1 MSIEK
6 TWKDIDEQSDEAL
19 AALLKPLV
27 IERLQS
33 KNPLASIK
41 KNMLI
46 NSIWAMLIA
55 IGYLLIIIY
64 FPFWQ
69 TRLIIGFLFLFTGWA
84 AYVTL
89 KEYRNIQTSSP
100 GSPLL
105 EEMERHYT
113 NISNWIKM
121 QQKTGILIYPVS
133 AAGGFMLGGAIGAG
147 KSVDEIMAK
156 PVMWV
161 ALFIVTAVLVP
172 CAYYLA
178 KYMSHRA
185 FGRHLETLK
194 RNIDDLK
201 EKI

>member
-1 MSIEK
+1 
-6 TWKDIDEQSDEAL
+6 
-19 AALLKPLV
+19 
-27 IERLQS
+27 
-33 KNPLASIK
+33 
-41 KNMLI
+41 
-46 NSIWAMLIA
+46 
-55 IGYLLIIIY
+55 
-64 FPFWQ
+64 
-69 TRLIIGFLFLFTGWA
+69 
-84 AYVTL
+84 
-89 KEYRNIQTSSP
+89 
-100 GSPLL
+100 
-105 EEMERHYT
+105 MERHYT